1 MLLTVDVGNAQTV
14 VGVFAGDDLVDHWR
28 LSTNAGRTADEYAL
42 LLDGVLGFAGLSL
55 VDDVTGLAVC
65 SVVPQVTETLREMAA
80 DHFPFPPVV
89 VGPGV
94 RTGVAIKMDD
104 PREVGADRLV
114 NTLAAYALHGGPGI
128 VVDFGTATSF
138 DVYSSVGDF
147 IGGAIAPGVRAS
159 MEALST
165 SGAQLRTVELSQ
177 PRHVIGRNTVEAMQS
192 GATYGFAGL
201 VDRLV
206 EELGGQLGAP
216 AVVVATG
223 GLAGVV
229 TSACR
234 SIDHHEPWLTLLGLR
249 LIWERNR
256 D

>member
-1 MLLTVDVGNAQTV
+1 MLLAVDVGNAQTV
-14 VGVFAGDDLVDHWR
+14 VGVFSGAELVDHWR

-42 LLDGVLGFAGLSL
+42 LLDGVLGFADLSL
-55 VDDVTGLAVC
+55 VDDITGVAVC
-65 SVVPQVTETLREMAA
+65 SVVPQVTETLREMVTG
-80 DHFPFPPVV
+80 HFPFPPVV

-114 NTLAAYALHGGPGI
+114 NTLAAFDLHGGPGI

-138 DVYSSVGDF
+138 DVYSVTGDF
-147 IGGAIAPGVRAS
+147 IGGAIAPGVRGS

-165 SGAQLRTVELSQ
+165 SGAQLRTVELSL
-177 PRHVIGRNTVEAMQS
+177 PRHAIGRNTVEAMQS

-201 VDRLV
+201 VDRIV
-206 EELGGQLGAP
+206 EELAGELGGAP
-216 AVVVATG
+216 VVVATG
-223 GLAGVV
+223 GLAGAV

-249 LIWERNR
+249 LIWVRNR